1 MNDATI
7 LAQGTF
13 IAFAFS
19 CFNFFFDFQCVFQAF
34 LGTLQ

>member
-19 CFNFFFDFQCVFQAF
+19 CFNIFDFQCVFQVC